1 MRNRC
6 MPLLRTLQF
15 PNGPQRTLEDLKDRY
30 YAIARRLLVAR
41 EGTDA
46 TLLNNQLLRQ
56 PYNANA
62 ERARRAA
69 LNTLMTR
76 TNEAEASENEVGAV
90 CACVCGL

>member
-1 MRNRC
+1 M
-6 MPLLRTLQF
+6 
-15 PNGPQRTLEDLKDRY
+15 
-30 YAIARRLLVAR
+30 AR

-76 TNEAEASENEVGAV
+76 TSEAEASENEVSTLYYCTLLNPAAVLVMSQWCCLAQLQTGAV
-90 CACVCGL
+90 NQQS

>member
-1 MRNRC
+1 
-6 MPLLRTLQF
+6 
-15 PNGPQRTLEDLKDRY
+15 
-30 YAIARRLLVAR
+30 VAR

-76 TNEAEASENEVGAV
+76 TNETEASENEVGCHSV
-90 CACVCGL
+90 I

>member
-1 MRNRC
+1 
-6 MPLLRTLQF
+6 
-15 PNGPQRTLEDLKDRY
+15 
-30 YAIARRLLVAR
+30 VAR

-76 TNEAEASENEVGAV
+76 TNETEASENEVGGMW
-90 CACVCGL
+90 ACIALFVSAECNGHACLAQQG